1 MDSFY
6 CVIDPITASILEDIM
21 WTSTARELCDW
32 ARGHDSIEAT
42 RNLRIHT
49 NAHDA
54 EQDVHKRIAR
64 FGEQQCTPA
73 FDLGSEIESWL
84 SDLDEVEKFEVID
97 PLLPHATQMFGTLKS
112 DITFSIT
119 IIKYKKP

>member
-54 EQDVHKRIAR
+54 EQDVHAR
-64 FGEQQCTPA
+64 LANLADTNAPT

-84 SDLDEVEKFEVID
+84 SDLDEVEKFEWTRVA
-97 PLLPHATQMFGTLKS
+97 PLRNATQTFLTLK
-112 DITFSIT
+112 DGRTFGIT
-119 IIKYKKP
+119 IIEYPKP